1 MGLVTLDNIVEGL
14 KAIPT
19 SKYCKPNELAALFFQ
34 AKSEYLLRD
43 KLDLYF
49 IDQFKEN
56 NLISLREWKT
66 WGPWGLKLEHTAMYL
81 LTNGWEGD
89 VETVEKTLESMSNK
103 KWEKLINENKIPEEL
118 RRFTWMKK
126 GTAGID
132 LALFRNYSEE
142 ERKNGEGYPFKLES
156 LIEFKCEVLH
166 QLNPKLIDNPKY
178 IEKDLERMKT
188 ISMKTECS
196 YFQILCLIDFPNG
209 VAPIY
214 YPLNTHFENNYR
226 NRNKYSV
233 DKMTRKLKDKYK
245 DFYKVT
251 YIPKVEVGEYLGTK
265 IELHYW
271 IVSQ

>member
-1 MGLVTLDNIVEGL
+1 
-14 KAIPT
+14 
-19 SKYCKPNELAALFFQ
+19 
-34 AKSEYLLRD
+34 
-43 KLDLYF
+43 
-49 IDQFKEN
+49 
-56 NLISLREWKT
+56 
-66 WGPWGLKLEHTAMYL
+66 
-81 LTNGWEGD
+81 
-89 VETVEKTLESMSNK
+89 
-103 KWEKLINENKIPEEL
+103 
-118 RRFTWMKK
+118 
-126 GTAGID
+126 
-132 LALFRNYSEE
+132 
-142 ERKNGEGYPFKLES
+142 
-156 LIEFKCEVLH
+156 
-166 QLNPKLIDNPKY
+166 
-178 IEKDLERMKT
+178 
-188 ISMKTECS
+188 MKTECS